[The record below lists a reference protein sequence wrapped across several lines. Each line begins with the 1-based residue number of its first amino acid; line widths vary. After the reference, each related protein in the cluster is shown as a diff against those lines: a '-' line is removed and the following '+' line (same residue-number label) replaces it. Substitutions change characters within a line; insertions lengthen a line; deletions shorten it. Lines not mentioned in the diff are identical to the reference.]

1 MDTMNFDFSAKNIPI
16 ANEKVILE
24 MMIHAYEKFNRSITW
39 RSWFKLHPNERP
51 RSKETFDFKSI
62 RAPPHVPELIPF
74 RQALVKMLQK
84 IKFRKRSNT
93 FLSDLDKEI
102 QKIAKQKDLII
113 PADKTTNNYLVPT
126 KKYRTLIEKEI
137 HKNYKKEDPK
147 NVADVNKQH
156 SKTVTDLDIDDR
168 VFTTTPR
175 NAFVTLKDHKSDFQT
190 KPSVR
195 LINPRKPEIGRIAM
209 KLLDD
214 MVKNIRHHTG
224 LGQCTKTRDVI
235 DWFESLENKQKLNF
249 IIFDIE
255 SFYPSITP
263 DLLDR
268 AINWAR
274 NYVNITQQQVKII
287 HQASQSFLY
296 NEGTP
301 RVKKGEVN
309 FDIGM
314 GAYHGA
320 QACEIVGLFLLAQ
333 LKNLPNFQAIL
344 EMMGWPLPPP
354 QEDYR
359 KN

>member
-1 MDTMNFDFSAKNIPI
+1 
-16 ANEKVILE
+16 
-24 MMIHAYEKFNRSITW
+24 
-39 RSWFKLHPNERP
+39 
-51 RSKETFDFKSI
+51 
-62 RAPPHVPELIPF
+62 
-74 RQALVKMLQK
+74 
-84 IKFRKRSNT
+84 
-93 FLSDLDKEI
+93 
-102 QKIAKQKDLII
+102 
-113 PADKTTNNYLVPT
+113 
-126 KKYRTLIEKEI
+126 
-137 HKNYKKEDPK
+137 
-147 NVADVNKQH
+147 
-156 SKTVTDLDIDDR
+156 
-168 VFTTTPR
+168 
-175 NAFVTLKDHKSDFQT
+175 
-190 KPSVR
+190 
-195 LINPRKPEIGRIAM
+195 
-209 KLLDD
+209 

-274 NYVNITQQQVKII
+274 NYVNITNQQVKII
-287 HQASQSFLY
+287 HQASESFLY

-301 RVKKGEVN
+301 WVKKGEVN

-344 EMMGWPLPPP
+344 YRDDGLAVTPSSKRL
-354 QEDYR
+354 QEKLRQRIVNIFADQDLKITIEIGLTR
-359 KN
+359 VNFWISP